1 MDTLRFLLFLY
12 LQQLNKASLRTS
24 LIGEEW
30 PRARAA
36 GLPGRAAGHSKV
48 MGLWGGE
55 ALLSLPE
62 QGELPFIAGR
72 FDAFLVTVLIKCQW
86 LYPCSC
92 TCV

>member
-30 PRARAA
+30 PSHRARAA
-36 GLPGRAAGHSKV
+36 GLPGRAAGQSKV

-55 ALLSLPE
+55 AALLGLPG
-62 QGELPFIAGR
+62 QGELPPFIAGK
-72 FDAFLVTVLIKCQW
+72 FYAF
-86 LYPCSC
+86 P
-92 TCV
+92 